1 MRKNGNGEGGR
12 TLGTTGSLCPVCLR
26 RIAAERVLED
36 NVVYLCKSCPEHG
49 PFKTVIWRGL
59 PSYQSWGEAAG
70 RLSAPPPACSA
81 AAAGQC
87 PFNCALCA
95 GHLQHAGA
103 VELEVTERC
112 NLTCPVCCSA
122 AGANPTLNPTPDPS
136 LSQIDAWCRT
146 LLASG
151 RAFGIHLTGG
161 EPTVR
166 HDLAEMIRRVR
177 ALSFHYVQLNTNG
190 VRLALEKEYA
200 SELKEAGLSAVA
212 LQFDG
217 VTEEVF
223 EAIRGRHLLETKL
236 AAIQNCAEQQLDV
249 VLVPTLIPGVNTGQI
264 GDILRTATALSPTVR
279 AVHFQPISYMG
290 RYPGLP
296 QNADRITLPEIM
308 QLIEQ
313 QTAGQ
318 FAAASFRPASAE
330 NPYCA
335 FHGRFWLQPGGGVIP
350 TARPAH
356 LACCRPA
363 QPAPLDAFPSQLNG
377 FPEGNQELFSPQ
389 KEPASQKKELSSGQK
404 ELSSPQEEP
413 AAGQEELFR
422 GQREP
427 AGQQKQAFCISAM
440 AFQDAWNLDL
450 EHLDKCFLHALSP
463 ARELVPL
470 CAHRLTS
477 ARGQRLARIL
487 ATNRQ
492 TDQKP

>member
-1 MRKNGNGEGGR
+1 MDPAPFRPQPAGLALHLLTRLEVMRENGSGESGR
-12 TLGTTGSLCPVCLR
+12 TLGSTGSLCPVCLR
-26 RIAAERVLED
+26 RIAAERVIED
-36 NVVYLCKSCPEHG
+36 DVVYLCKSCPEHG

-59 PSYQSWGEAAG
+59 PSYQSWGEAAL
-70 RLSAPPPACSA
+70 RLSAPPAACGA

-112 NLTCPVCCSA
+112 NLACPICCSA
-122 AGANPTLNPTPDPS
+122 AGSAPGPDPS
-136 LSQIDAWCRT
+136 LAQIDAWCRT
-146 LLASG
+146 LLAAG
-151 RAFGIHLTGG
+151 RAFAIHLSGG

-166 HDLAEMIRRVR
+166 HDLPEMIQRVR
-177 ALSFHYVQLNTNG
+177 ALGFAYVQLNTNG

-200 SELKEAGLSAVA
+200 SELKEAGLSCVS

-236 AAIQNCAEQQLDV
+236 TAIQNCAEQRLDV
-249 VLVPTLIPGVNTGQI
+249 VLTPTLIPGVNTGQI

-318 FAAASFRPASAE
+318 FSAASFRPASAQT
-330 NPYCA
+330 PYCA
-335 FHGRFWLQPGGGVIP
+335 FHARFWLQPGGGVIP
-350 TARPAH
+350 TARPAN

-363 QPAPLDAFPSQLNG
+363 RNEEFPA
-377 FPEGNQELFSPQ
+377 
-389 KEPASQKKELSSGQK
+389 
-404 ELSSPQEEP
+404 
-413 AAGQEELFR
+413 
-422 GQREP
+422 
-427 AGQQKQAFCISAM
+427 QQKQAFCISAM

-450 EHLDKCFLHALSP
+450 EHLDNCCLHVLSP

-470 CAHRLTS
+470 CAYRLTG
-477 ARGQRLARIL
+477 ARGQRLSRTL
-487 ATNRQ
+487 AANRPA
-492 TDQKP
+492 DPPR

>member
-1 MRKNGNGEGGR
+1 MRENSSGEGGR

-26 RIAAERVLED
+26 RIAAERVIED

-59 PSYQSWGEAAG
+59 PSYQAWGETAL
-70 RLSAPPPACSA
+70 RLAAPPAACDA

-112 NLTCPVCCSA
+112 NLSCPVCCSA
-122 AGANPTLNPTPDPS
+122 AGAHPGSNPSPHLNPDPS
-136 LSQIDAWCRT
+136 LAQIDAWCRT
-146 LLASG
+146 LLAAG
-151 RAFGIHLTGG
+151 GTFAIHLSGG

-166 HDLAEMIRRVR
+166 HDLPEMIQRVR
-177 ALSFHYVQLNTNG
+177 ALGFNYVQLNTNG

-200 SELKEAGLSAVA
+200 SELKEAGLSCVS

-335 FHGRFWLQPGGGVIP
+335 FHARFWLQPGDGVIP
-350 TARPAH
+350 TARPANQ
-356 LACCRPA
+356 ACCRPA
-363 QPAPLDAFPSQLNG
+363 QPTPLDAFSSQQGTPS
-377 FPEGNQELFSPQ
+377 S
-389 KEPASQKKELSSGQK
+389 
-404 ELSSPQEEP
+404 
-413 AAGQEELFR
+413 
-422 GQREP
+422 
-427 AGQQKQAFCISAM
+427 QQKQAFCISAM

-450 EHLDKCFLHALSP
+450 EHLEKCFLHALSP
-463 ARELVPL
+463 NRELVPL
-470 CAHRLTS
+470 CSYRLTS
-477 ARGQRLARIL
+477 TRGQRLSRTL
-487 ATNRQ
+487 AATRA
-492 TDQKP
+492 T

>member
-1 MRKNGNGEGGR
+1 MRENSSGEGGR

-26 RIAAERVLED
+26 RIAAERVIED

-59 PSYQSWGEAAG
+59 PSYQAWGEAALH
-70 RLSAPPPACSA
+70 LSAPPATCGA

-112 NLTCPVCCSA
+112 NLACPVCCSA
-122 AGANPTLNPTPDPS
+122 AGANPSPDPS
-136 LSQIDAWCRT
+136 LAQIDAWCRA
-146 LLASG
+146 LLAAG
-151 RAFGIHLTGG
+151 GAFAIHLSGG

-166 HDLAEMIRRVR
+166 HDLPEMIQRIR
-177 ALSFHYVQLNTNG
+177 ALGFNYVQLNTNG

-200 SELKEAGLSAVA
+200 SELKEAGLSCVS

-318 FAAASFRPASAE
+318 FAAASFRPAAAQ

-335 FHGRFWLQPGGGVIP
+335 FHARFWLQPNGGVIP
-350 TARPAH
+350 TARPANP
-356 LACCRPA
+356 ACCRPA
-363 QPAPLDAFPSQLNG
+363 QPANLTTPGLTPLDLAQSGLTPSGLTQQPPLMPPPATNPASLNG
-377 FPEGNQELFSPQ
+377 FSAQQSTFS
-389 KEPASQKKELSSGQK
+389 S
-404 ELSSPQEEP
+404 
-413 AAGQEELFR
+413 
-422 GQREP
+422 
-427 AGQQKQAFCISAM
+427 QQKQAFCISAM

-463 ARELVPL
+463 NRELVPL
-470 CAHRLTS
+470 CAYHLTG
-477 ARGQRLARIL
+477 AHGQRLSRSL
-487 ATNRQ
+487 TATR
-492 TDQKP
+492 PA

>member
-1 MRKNGNGEGGR
+1 MRENSSGESGR

-26 RIAAERVLED
+26 RIAAERVIED

-59 PSYQSWGEAAG
+59 PSYQAWGEAAL
-70 RLSAPPPACSA
+70 RLPAPPATCGA

-103 VELEVTERC
+103 VEIEVTERC
-112 NLTCPVCCSA
+112 NLSCPVCCSA
-122 AGANPTLNPTPDPS
+122 AGANPSLNPSPDPS
-136 LSQIDAWCRT
+136 LAQIDARCRA
-146 LLASG
+146 LLAAG
-151 RAFGIHLTGG
+151 GAFAIHLSGG

-166 HDLAEMIRRVR
+166 HDLPEMIQRVR
-177 ALSFHYVQLNTNG
+177 ALGFNYIQLNTNG

-279 AVHFQPISYMG
+279 AVHFQPISYSG

-318 FAAASFRPASAE
+318 FAANSFRPASAE
-330 NPYCA
+330 TPYCA
-335 FHGRFWLQPGGGVIP
+335 FHARFWLEPNGGVIP

-363 QPAPLDAFPSQLNG
+363 QTAPLDDFSSR
-377 FPEGNQELFSPQ
+377 PEELFRQQEELFIGQKEASSRKEELFSPQ
-389 KEPASQKKELSSGQK
+389 RETAS
-404 ELSSPQEEP
+404 
-413 AAGQEELFR
+413 
-422 GQREP
+422 
-427 AGQQKQAFCISAM
+427 QQKQAFCISAM

-463 ARELVPL
+463 NRELVPL
-470 CAHRLTS
+470 CAYRLTGT
-477 ARGQRLARIL
+477 RGQRLPQALTASRP
-487 ATNRQ
+487 TE
-492 TDQKP
+492 TSH